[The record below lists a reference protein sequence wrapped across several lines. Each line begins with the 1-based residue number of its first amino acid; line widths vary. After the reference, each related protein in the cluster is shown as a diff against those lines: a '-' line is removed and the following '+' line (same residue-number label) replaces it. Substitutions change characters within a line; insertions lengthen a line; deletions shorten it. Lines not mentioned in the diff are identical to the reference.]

1 MDTVLFSV
9 TFSVSLMTAVLI
21 LLKKSL
27 IKRYGFKLI
36 YIFSMILAIRLL
48 IPYCFPIPNALKINI
63 SLPKWLIPVWLSGA
77 VVFWCY
83 HFRGYMRF
91 LKRIRQR
98 GERVNR
104 GKTYEIFKKAKEDRF
119 IFPSI
124 ELIKSSEIVSPM
136 LVGFIKP
143 AVVIPCI
150 SYSKEEYEMI
160 FSHELSHFQKK
171 DNLKKLFFLSITAL
185 QWFNPFA
192 YLLMGEAFQS
202 LECLCDENVL
212 KKMNHDYKKKYCL
225 TLLKAASKNN
235 ADPAMVSYLNNKDKV
250 KMRIENIWDGTKK
263 RTGIFPLLAFF
274 LTTLTLSSL
283 LCGCMAEAPD
293 DVINEMNRIS
303 SGVENENNKN
313 EDAASSDINLKSVE
327 YVTENALTEIDELN
341 RTDGIFKFDNCRI
354 IIPHLSEINM
364 YRIDRYGRMNSP
376 QKTYEVFRDLEKEWL
391 GGNVIHDEDLCA
403 VVFQLEGEEYRR
415 EDLSIEE
422 YLKGNK
428 AGDIY
433 TEHTKNGSIEVIPS
447 TFRLWST
454 PFYKEIERD
463 KGSVS
468 GIGET
473 ESRRIDCLYADD
485 ETLSEEITLADGK
498 ITLRE
503 AIEASENYMNTF
515 KYTIDKKFNYRVQT
529 AFIREFPDGTCALTL
544 HLRNF
549 CEEIPF
555 VDIYTSEGEHPF
567 SSKNIGG
574 TPNSEMVMLRRGR
587 FDQIITHYS
596 DTTADNTHDS
606 LKEIVPVSEVFC
618 LIKNELSNSV
628 VYDVT
633 EIFLS
638 YIEITYDG
646 ETYYTYPVWH
656 ILLKNGLQEIIVT
669 GDAVSGELHI
679 SYTLR

>member
-1 MDTVLFSV
+1 
-9 TFSVSLMTAVLI
+9 
-21 LLKKSL
+21 
-27 IKRYGFKLI
+27 
-36 YIFSMILAIRLL
+36 
-48 IPYCFPIPNALKINI
+48 
-63 SLPKWLIPVWLSGA
+63 
-77 VVFWCY
+77 
-83 HFRGYMRF
+83 
-91 LKRIRQR
+91 
-98 GERVNR
+98 
-104 GKTYEIFKKAKEDRF
+104 
-119 IFPSI
+119 
-124 ELIKSSEIVSPM
+124 
-136 LVGFIKP
+136 
-143 AVVIPCI
+143 
-150 SYSKEEYEMI
+150 
-160 FSHELSHFQKK
+160 
-171 DNLKKLFFLSITAL
+171 
-185 QWFNPFA
+185 
-192 YLLMGEAFQS
+192 
-202 LECLCDENVL
+202 
-212 KKMNHDYKKKYCL
+212 
-225 TLLKAASKNN
+225 
-235 ADPAMVSYLNNKDKV
+235 MVSYLNNKDKV

-303 SGVENENNKN
+303 SGVENENSKN

-391 GGNVIHDEDLCA
+391 GGNVIPDEDLCA
-403 VVFQLEGEEYRR
+403 VVFQLEGEEYSR

-422 YLKGNK
+422 YLKGNRT
-428 AGDIY
+428 GDIY

-454 PFYKEIERD
+454 PFYKEIDRD

-473 ESRRIDCLYADD
+473 EDRRIDCLYADD

-549 CEEIPF
+549 CGEIPF
-555 VDIYTSEGEHPF
+555 VDIYISEGEHPF

-574 TPNSEMVMLRRGR
+574 TSTSEMVMLRQGK

-596 DTTADNTHDS
+596 DTTADIENDS
-606 LKEIVPVSEVFC
+606 LKEIIPVSEVFR

-638 YIEITYDG
+638 YIEITYDE

-679 SYTLR
+679 SYKLK

>member
-1 MDTVLFSV
+1 MATVLFSV

-124 ELIKSSEIVSPM
+124 ELIKSNEIVSPM

-303 SGVENENNKN
+303 SGVENENSKN

-391 GGNVIHDEDLCA
+391 GGNVIPDEDLCA
-403 VVFQLEGEEYRR
+403 VVFQLEGEEYSR

-422 YLKGNK
+422 YLKGNRT
-428 AGDIY
+428 GDIY

-454 PFYKEIERD
+454 PFYKEIDRD

-473 ESRRIDCLYADD
+473 EDRRIDCLYADD

-549 CEEIPF
+549 CGEIPF
-555 VDIYTSEGEHPF
+555 VDIYISEGEHPF

-574 TPNSEMVMLRRGR
+574 TSTSEMVMLRQGK

-596 DTTADNTHDS
+596 DTTADIENDS
-606 LKEIVPVSEVFC
+606 LKEIIPVSEVFR

-638 YIEITYDG
+638 YIEITYDE

-679 SYTLR
+679 SYKLK